1 MDEMMEQIKAIEH
14 DFDLCLKLSR
24 GDDVLAMRLMIAVTN
39 FRHNMDTNPECPL
52 EDDTQK
58 HIAAGA
64 YCLGL
69 AHGYK
74 MAKEDGD
81 GEEGS

>member
-1 MDEMMEQIKAIEH
+1 MDDILGQVQSLER
-14 DFDLCLKLSR
+14 DFDLCYKMSR
-24 GDDVLAMRLMIAVTN
+24 GDNLLAMRFMMAITN

-69 AHGYK
+69 AQGYR
-74 MAKEDGD
+74 MAKEDED
-81 GEEGS
+81 GE

>member
-1 MDEMMEQIKAIEH
+1 MDDLLGQVHSIEM
-14 DFDLCLKLSR
+14 DFELCLKLSR
-24 GDDVLAMRLMIAVTN
+24 GDDALAMHLMMAVTK
-39 FRHNMDTNPECPL
+39 FRHNMDTNPDCPL

-69 AHGYK
+69 AHGYR
-74 MAKEDGD
+74 MAKDDEDS
-81 GEEGS
+81 E